1 MTFVLP
7 KRVDYTGYKSDTF
20 IERFIVMCLH
30 ISRSGRS
37 AWYSVAWIKNLLS
50 KLCKSSLTVLRNQ
63 KGSVVECFLS

>member
-1 MTFVLP
+1 MSEKKKQIEREITRMTFVLP

-37 AWYSVAWIKNLLS
+37 AWYSGCLNK
-50 KLCKSSLTVLRNQ
+50 KLVK
-63 KGSVVECFLS
+63 